1 MHRCCKSL
9 NEVNNLAE
17 QKNTQPPITNP
28 ALVEAM
34 NEMKKERSQ
43 KSEVAFVNTLKTAR
57 FFVPANIS
65 KVQQAAAND
74 DGTVE
79 LKEQPQIRFLL
90 FNNQE
95 GKKYFPLFTDI
106 DEYRKWDK
114 HTEAQMAAITFRDLC
129 QILQKNPN
137 PDAAGAV
144 VNPFGQNIMI
154 PTETL
159 FRVNNTEALAPGT
172 KIQLG
177 SLKEEPTELLDA
189 MRAYLSGKPEVR
201 KVFLRVMKR
210 EDKERPNFLLVVDAD
225 VPNDGVATKALY
237 DGLAESAKPHL
248 RGMELAIVPAN
259 NKLGE
264 AAVQDAEPFYEA

>member
-9 NEVNNLAE
+9 NEVNILAE

-189 MRAYLSGKPEVR
+189 MRYVQSSPSLSQAQR
-201 KVFLRVMKR
+201 I
-210 EDKERPNFLLVVDAD
+210 
-225 VPNDGVATKALY
+225 KALSQE
-237 DGLAESAKPHL
+237 GTLTPEKMKKLSICAASTNPIVTALLATTTAGPTKWKAGRWPIRESAF
-248 RGMELAIVPAN
+248 I
-259 NKLGE
+259 
-264 AAVQDAEPFYEA
+264 